1 MKVRVRVVHVQPKK
15 MMIVDLKQR
24 GRLGA
29 LGVGMGC
36 HGIGVENEFE
46 VEVRTSMEGICTW
59 MLSWVSVLYFC
70 AGE

>member
-1 MKVRVRVVHVQPKK
+1 MKVRMRVVHVQPRK

-29 LGVGMGC
+29 LGAGMGC
-36 HGIGVENEFE
+36 HGIVVENEFE
-46 VEVRTSMEGICTW
+46 VEVRTSMEGICTGV
-59 MLSWVSVLYFC
+59 VSVLYFC